1 MSKNKQ
7 PIDQNE
13 ERRGYFRIE
22 DAISLSYQ
30 TVAPDLLD
38 KKLEQLES
46 GLDTDFT
53 VMSSLALITQEMA
66 GVLRKIDVQSPDMA
80 RYLSAL
86 DRKIDLLGRALLAQT
101 SDLSEQPAQAV
112 NISASGMSFSAT
124 NPLEVGSI
132 LELKLLLLPS
142 FTGVLTYSEV
152 ITCEQEDSPSENAGY
167 HVRVNF
173 SHLREAD
180 KDVLIK
186 HVLYRQGEILRLRRE
201 EMEK

>member
-1 MSKNKQ
+1 MSEHKDQ
-7 PIDQNE
+7 IDRNE

-86 DRKIDLLGRALLAQT
+86 DRKIDLLGRALLVQT
-101 SDLSEQPAQAV
+101 SDLSEQPARAV
-112 NISASGMSFSAT
+112 NISASGMSFSASD
-124 NPLEVGSI
+124 PLVVGSM
-132 LELKLLLLPS
+132 LELKLLLLPT

-152 ITCEQEDSPSENAGY
+152 ISCARENFPSEIAGY
-167 HVRVNF
+167 RIRVNF
-173 SHLREAD
+173 THLREAD

-186 HVLYRQGEILRLRRE
+186 HVLHRQSEILRLRRE
-201 EMEK
+201 KTEK